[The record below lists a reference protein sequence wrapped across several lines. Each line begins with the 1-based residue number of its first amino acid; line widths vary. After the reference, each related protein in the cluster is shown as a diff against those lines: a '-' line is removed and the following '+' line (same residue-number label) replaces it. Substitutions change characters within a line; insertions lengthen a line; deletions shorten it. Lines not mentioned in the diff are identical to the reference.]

1 MLDMVSRGLFRDG
14 ENLLIVYSSNSRKL
28 TVSLCSESPVF
39 QLLVAVHNTIQR
51 VQCFQC
57 PPPALCT
64 DARDLVQE
72 VPTSLVTRA

>member
-1 MLDMVSRGLFRDG
+1 MCRAGIRG
-14 ENLLIVYSSNSRKL
+14 KL
-28 TVSLCSESPVF
+28 TISLTSESPVF

-72 VPTSLVTRA
+72 VPTSLVTLHRQCLESGLSFI

>member
-1 MLDMVSRGLFRDG
+1 MCRAGIRG
-14 ENLLIVYSSNSRKL
+14 KL
-28 TVSLCSESPVF
+28 TISLTSESPVF

-72 VPTSLVTRA
+72 VPTSHL